1 ISFLTLTIGYKYL
14 RLPMAAVMG
23 VASALA
29 TQPAAL
35 AYANQQ
41 AKSDQTNMYYAMVYP
56 ASMITKIILAQM
68 LVSSLW

>member
-1 ISFLTLTIGYKYL
+1 MS
-14 RLPMAAVMG
+14 AVMG
-23 VASALA
+23 VSSALA

-41 AKSDQTNMYYAMVYP
+41 AQNDQPNVYYAMVYP

-68 LVSSLW
+68 LVTALW

>member
-1 ISFLTLTIGYKYL
+1 LH
-14 RLPMAAVMG
+14 
-23 VASALA
+23 

-68 LVSSLW
+68 LVSALW